1 MKNVFSGFLVL
12 NFLLEGLAAITLI
25 GGTLGI
31 FSIAQLEAGPWAMN
45 YGFGAAAMASAVFWV
60 WPYRDSRRAISPV
73 LGILFTFHAA
83 VFVSFALQ
91 GNQMSPVVVHG
102 VMAALAFFL
111 YTQRSKWC
119 GRAYKSA

>member
-1 MKNVFSGFLVL
+1 MKNIFSGFLIL

-45 YGFGAAAMASAVFWV
+45 YGFGAAAIATAVFWV
-60 WPYRDSRRAISPV
+60 WPYRDSRQAVSPV
-73 LGILFTFHAA
+73 LGILLAFHAA
-83 VFVSFALQ
+83 VFISFAMQ
-91 GNQMSPVVVHG
+91 GDQVPPMVVHG

-119 GRAYKSA
+119 GE

>member
-1 MKNVFSGFLVL
+1 MKNIFSGFLVL

-45 YGFGAAAMASAVFWV
+45 YGFGAAAIATTVFWI
-60 WPYRDSRRAISPV
+60 WPYRDSRQAVRPV
-73 LGILFTFHAA
+73 LGILLAFHAA
-83 VFVSFALQ
+83 VFISFAMQ
-91 GNQMSPVVVHG
+91 GDQVPPMVVHG

-111 YTQRSKWC
+111 YTQRSRWC
-119 GRAYKSA
+119 HE